1 MIRLFGTKITQ
12 NQGKETARR
21 LLAFA
26 AFQAWDWAELPEL
39 ARGEKGKPFF
49 PAHPE
54 RQFNLSHTDGF
65 ALCVLSDEGE
75 VGVDIERVTERK
87 ENLPRYVM
95 SEEELAGWD
104 GTWEDFFRI
113 WTIKEAY
120 VKYRGGS
127 IFPPK
132 EVPAQPPVPHCSYAG
147 DGWRAALCG
156 EGELPREIEWIDW

>member
-1 MIRLFGTKITQ
+1 MTRYA
-12 NQGKETARR
+12 ARVHHCTNPI
-21 LLAFA
+21 A
-26 AFQAWDWAELPEL
+26 DVELPKKEKHEL
-39 ARGEKGKPFF
+39 DLYNKNEQNRLK
-49 PAHPE
+49 
-54 RQFNLSHTDGF
+54 T
-65 ALCVLSDEGE
+65 ALLTNMDLTKLGIMIALYT
-75 VGVDIERVTERK
+75 GGAQ
-87 ENLPRYVM
+87 